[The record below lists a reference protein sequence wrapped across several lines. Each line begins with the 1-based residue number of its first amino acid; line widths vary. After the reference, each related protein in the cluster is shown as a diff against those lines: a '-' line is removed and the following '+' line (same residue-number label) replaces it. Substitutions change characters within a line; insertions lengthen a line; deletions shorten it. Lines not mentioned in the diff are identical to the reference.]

1 MVFSK
6 ICTHYERECEHKN
19 FDARYY
25 IYTCIGPSA
34 CIYYDPTYGISN
46 ETEID
51 RNTQDNKS
59 TMIDDSAYTICP
71 HCGHKIYKEK

>member
-6 ICTHYERECEHKN
+6 ICTHHHLNCEYKD
-19 FDARYY
+19 FDEIWY
-25 IYTCIGPSA
+25 IDTCSCPSA
-34 CIYYDPTYGISN
+34 CIYYDPTYGTSN
-46 ETEID
+46 EIKID